1 MIGLFNDCF
10 PPVMDGVAVTVH
22 NYAKWLPRYGQ
33 QACVATPRVPGT
45 DYSGMDCEVLPYFSL
60 PMPRRKPYRMGVP
73 QVDMRFM
80 YKMWE
85 TDFGLVHAHSPFS
98 SGRLALDVARS
109 RKIPLIATF
118 HSKYKQDIE
127 RYVPNKFVVNL
138 LIRRIVDFFNQAD
151 EVWIPQPSVIE
162 TLREYG
168 YKGHCEVVENGCD
181 FSVPYSSLTK
191 DVCRRSLKL
200 FEDKPVLLFVGQ
212 HILEKNVIFLID
224 ALSKVK
230 TDFTM
235 LFVGDGYAAQEM
247 KREVHRMGLD
257 ERVRF
262 AGKICD
268 RDRLMQYYAAAD
280 LFLFPSLYD
289 NAPLVVR
296 EAAAM
301 HTPSLMAE
309 GATSAEVIRDG
320 VNGYVAEQNIESFA
334 RRVDGILSD
343 RAQLEKV
350 GANACDTI
358 VRKWS
363 SVVEEVSDRYESLLR
378 RYFHDVFY
386 VSPNMAIS

>member
-22 NYAKWLPRYGQ
+22 NYAKWLPKYGQ
-33 QACVATPRVPGT
+33 QACVATPRVPGV
-45 DYSGMDCEVLPYFSL
+45 DYSGMDLKVLPYFSL
-60 PMPRRKPYRMGVP
+60 PMPWRKPYRMGVP

-85 TDFGLVHAHSPFS
+85 TDFSLVHAHSPFS
-98 SGRLALDVARS
+98 SGKLALDVARS
-109 RKIPLIATF
+109 RKIPFIATF

-127 RYVPNKFVVNL
+127 RFVSNKFVVDL
-138 LIRRIVDFFNQAD
+138 LVRRIVDFFNQAD
-151 EVWIPQPSVIE
+151 EVWIPQLAVIE

-181 FSVPYSSLTK
+181 FSVPYSLLMK
-191 DVCRRSLKL
+191 DVCRRNLKV

-230 TDFTM
+230 SDFTM

-247 KREVHRMGLD
+247 KSEVRSMGL
-257 ERVRF
+257 EEKVRF
-262 AGKICD
+262 DGKICD
-268 RDRLMQYYAAAD
+268 RDRLMQYYAVAD

-301 HTPSLMAE
+301 HTPSLMLN
-309 GATSAEVIRDG
+309 GATSAEVIRNG
-320 VNGYVAEQNIESFA
+320 VNGYLSEQSIEVFS
-334 RRVDGILSD
+334 RCIDSILSD
-343 RAQLEKV
+343 RKQLEKV
-350 GANACDTI
+350 GANACDSI

-363 SVVEEVSDRYESLLR
+363 SIVEEVSDRYESMLR
-378 RYFHDVFY
+378 RYSNGIFCL
-386 VSPNMAIS
+386 SPNITLS